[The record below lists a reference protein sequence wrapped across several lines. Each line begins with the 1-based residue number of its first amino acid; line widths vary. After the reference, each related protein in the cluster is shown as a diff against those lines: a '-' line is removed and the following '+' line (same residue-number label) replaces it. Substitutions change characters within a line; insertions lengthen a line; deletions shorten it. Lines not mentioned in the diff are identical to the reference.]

1 MIFGIRYQK
10 RNLMPERKPRE
21 QTERK
26 NKQEPLK
33 IAHVVYGTKNLA
45 ECMESVIKGYLVK

>member
-1 MIFGIRYQK
+1 
-10 RNLMPERKPRE
+10 MPERKPRE